1 MPFVV
6 GIRFRPAGKIYYFDP
21 GELELPVGTRVVVET
36 VRGTEIGMVVVP
48 GREVPEEQVTQPLKK
63 VIRVVTPD
71 DLEKQKENREKAQEA
86 LAVARQKVQDRGLDM
101 KLVDAEY
108 TLDRSRVVIYF
119 TADGRVDFRELVRD
133 LASTLRSRVE
143 LRQIGVRDEAKILGG
158 IGPCGRQL
166 CCASFLSEFYP
177 VSIRMAKEQ
186 NLSLN
191 PAKISG
197 VCGRL
202 LCCLRFESELAR
214 TPDALTGEREESEES
229 LDEEQVA
236 FEEGPEGG
244 TGQEDVSSGPVEKES
259 AQAERPPRAELPG
272 CDGTGDCLRCTS
284 SDSCP
289 KDSRESETGGGCEPR

>member
-21 GELELPVGTRVVVET
+21 GELDLPVGTRVVVET
-36 VRGTEIGMVVVP
+36 VRGTEIGTVVLP
-48 GREVPEEQVTQPLKK
+48 GREVPEERVTQPLKK
-63 VIRVVTPD
+63 VIRVVTAD
-71 DLEKQKENREKAQEA
+71 DLEREKENRQKAREA
-86 LAVARQKVQDRGLDM
+86 LAIAKQKVLDRGLDM

-214 TPDALTGEREESEES
+214 TSDALTTEREET
-229 LDEEQVA
+229 DELIDREQVA
-236 FEEGPEGG
+236 FEEEPDGG
-244 TGQEDVSSGPVEKES
+244 TGQEHVSGGPAEKEPTRTERNS
-259 AQAERPPRAELPG
+259 GAEPPG
-272 CDGTGDCLRCTS
+272 CDGIRDCPRCGS
-284 SDSCP
+284 SDGCSG
-289 KDSRESETGGGCEPR
+289 DNRQSADGGGREPQ